1 MFQQCQQNMF
11 GEEEFISHDI
21 ASVFQQE
28 ENWQQQP
35 LSLFESYSSY
45 PLETNLERANKTL
58 ETNLEKTNK
67 KLKTNT
73 TLHEVGPLSQTQ
85 LPQNK
90 KGSLQKQN
98 VVETKNTQGQ
108 GTKRSVA
115 HDHQYRVIAERKRRE
130 NLSQC
135 LITLAALIPGLK
147 KVCCS
152 QCHSWTHQG
161 FVIEI
166 CFCYSY
172 DGKN

>member
-1 MFQQCQQNMF
+1 LFQQCQQNMF

-45 PLETNLERANKTL
+45 PLETNLERP
-58 ETNLEKTNK
+58 NK
-67 KLKTNT
+67 KFKTNT
-73 TLHEVGPLSQTQ
+73 TLHENGRFSQTQ

-108 GTKRSVA
+108 GTKRSVG
-115 HDHQYRVIAERKRRE
+115 HDHQDRIMAERKRRE
-130 NLSQC
+130 KLSQY

-152 QCHSWTHQG
+152 QCHSL
-161 FVIEI
+161 
-166 CFCYSY
+166 
-172 DGKN
+172 KKL